1 MVKQITYRVELSGA
15 ISIFDRYKD
24 INKKILVLTE
34 SRPFIKYIYKNLY
47 YYERY
52 ETFYIREN

>member
-24 INKKILVLTE
+24 INKKIVALTE

-47 YYERY
+47 YNNYYEA
-52 ETFYIREN
+52 FYVREN